1 MEASTT
7 HGSKPFGFF
16 LTISGGLLWAL
27 GGSCGQQIFQH
38 HNLTAN
44 WLVPYRILIAG
55 ILLLALSCLRYTP
68 RQVLS
73 VWKNRKDA
81 KDLLLFSV
89 FGAGA
94 SQYTYYTCI
103 QYSNAAFA
111 TVISYMFPVV
121 ILLYGMFLS
130 RRAPKRYE
138 LISVLLVTAGAF
150 TCTTHW
156 KLDALSGSPV
166 ALVIGILCAIASAY
180 NTVKPQRLLR
190 TYALISIMGWSMV
203 VGGVVL
209 GLLCRPWT
217 IPFILDGELILLMSV
232 VIFGGTILAFC
243 CFQAGVRIVGSLS
256 GSILASVEPIGAIVI
271 AVLFLNVPF
280 TPEDFVGFVLI
291 LATIPIIALGQNREA
306 LAARTM
312 AEDLAAAQAAAASPG
327 PSPDHSSESH

>member
-7 HGSKPFGFF
+7 HGSKPLGFF
-16 LTISGGLLWAL
+16 FTISGGLLWAL
-27 GGSCGQQIFQH
+27 GGSCGQQIFQNY
-38 HNLTAN
+38 NLTAN

-55 ILLLALSCLRYTP
+55 ILLLGLSCLRYPP
-68 RQVLS
+68 RHVLS
-73 VWKNRKDA
+73 VWKNRRDA
-81 KDLLLFSV
+81 KDLLLFSI

-111 TVISYMFPVV
+111 TVISYMFPVI
-121 ILLYGMFLS
+121 ILLYGIFRS

-138 LISVLLVTAGAF
+138 LVSVILVTVGAF

-156 KLDALSGSPV
+156 KLDALSVSPI
-166 ALVIGILCAIASAY
+166 ALVIGILAAVFSAY

-209 GLLCRPWT
+209 CLLCRPWT
-217 IPFILDGELILLMSV
+217 IPFVLSGKLVFLMSV
-232 VIFGGTILAFC
+232 VILGGTIFAFSL
-243 CFQAGVRIVGSLS
+243 FQAGVRIVGSLS
-256 GSILASVEPIGAIVI
+256 GGILASVEPIGAIVI

-280 TPEDFVGFVLI
+280 TVEDFVGFVLI
-291 LATIPIIALGQNREA
+291 LATIPLIALGQNREA
-306 LAARTM
+306 LVARAM
-312 AEDLAAAQAAAASPG
+312 AEDLAAAQAAATLTGDP
-327 PSPDHSSESH
+327 PSES

>member
-1 MEASTT
+1 MEASTS
-7 HGSKPFGFF
+7 HGSKPLGFF
-16 LTISGGLLWAL
+16 LTIAGGLLWAL
-27 GGSCGQQIFQH
+27 GGSCGQQIFQNH
-38 HNLTAN
+38 HLTSN

-55 ILLLALSCLRYTP
+55 TILLILSCLRYPP
-68 RQVLS
+68 RQVFAI
-73 VWKNRKDA
+73 WKNRKDT

-89 FGAGA
+89 LGAGA

-121 ILLYGMFLS
+121 ILLYGMFRS

-138 LISVLLVTAGAF
+138 LVSVLLVTAGAF

-156 KLDALSGSPV
+156 NLESLSVSPI
-166 ALVIGILCAIASAY
+166 ALVVGILCAVASAY

-203 VGGVVL
+203 VGGVIL
-209 GLLCRPWT
+209 CILCRPWT
-217 IPFILDGELILLMSV
+217 IPFVLNGELILLMAV
-232 VIFGGTILAFC
+232 VIGGGTILAFC

-256 GSILASVEPIGAIVI
+256 GSVLASVEPIGAIVI

-280 TPEDFVGFVLI
+280 TLEDFAGFVLI
-291 LATIPIIALGQNREA
+291 LATIPIIAMGQNRET
-306 LAARTM
+306 LATRAM
-312 AEDLAAAQAAAASPG
+312 AEDLAAAQPSSSPVAT
-327 PSPDHSSESH
+327 SSELSSE